1 MPKLMIDKLIVVPDS
16 IVHLLPSEQR
26 PMINHIN
33 PARLIDVPS
42 GLSDSLCYNIF
53 IFLINVYTDMRIKQN
68 VAWGS
73 GIV

>member
-1 MPKLMIDKLIVVPDS
+1 MPKLMIDKLIVIPDS
-16 IVHLLPSEQR
+16 IVHLLPSEER
-26 PMINHIN
+26 PVINHIK

-53 IFLINVYTDMRIKQN
+53 IFLINVYTDMRKKQN

>member
-1 MPKLMIDKLIVVPDS
+1 MIDKLIVVPDS
-16 IVHLLPSEQR
+16 IVHLLPSEER
-26 PMINHIN
+26 PMINHIK

-42 GLSDSLCYNIF
+42 GLSEYLCYNIF
-53 IFLINVYTDMRIKQN
+53 ISLINVYTDMRKKQN